1 MDARCETVRR
11 IREAVFKINLHLFRY
26 LLFLKGMNTLEKAL
40 GVWNLVGK
48 KKIIQPE

>member
-1 MDARCETVRR
+1 M
-11 IREAVFKINLHLFRY
+11 FKMNLHLFRY
-26 LLFLKGMNTLEKAL
+26 LLFQRGMNTLEKAL